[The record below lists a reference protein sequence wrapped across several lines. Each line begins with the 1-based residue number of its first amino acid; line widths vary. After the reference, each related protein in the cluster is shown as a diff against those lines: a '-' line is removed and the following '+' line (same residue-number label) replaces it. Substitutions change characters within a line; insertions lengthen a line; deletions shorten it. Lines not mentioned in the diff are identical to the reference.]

1 MGRCG
6 TVQLKLSRAIFLADL
21 SVPLLKKKKKK
32 AEKIEE
38 LEFRSPLMQHHG

>member
-1 MGRCG
+1 M
-6 TVQLKLSRAIFLADL
+6 QLKLSRAIFLADL
-21 SVPLLKKKKKK
+21 SVPLLKKKKK